1 MKLRRKNIISN
12 LYRVIFLL
20 AFAMILVSI
29 IAFAR
34 GYRIDFQNQTLM
46 PTGILSVSS
55 QPKAASI
62 YVNDVL
68 RGVTDTNLTLPPGK
82 YKVEIKKD
90 GYSSWKQEVTLRGEI
105 VMSLDAILFPKNPTL
120 SPLTSSGIVKAI
132 NVDQT
137 GRVLLFVQ
145 NDDVEKDGIYIF
157 ESNQRALSFYPPLKP
172 LVLLKNLPDQIKLA
186 ETNVYFSPD
195 YARMILEYSVNELPR
210 AYLISLNGENPE
222 LIDKTATPQSLANV
236 WQLLDATPS
245 KETVLEAWKQERN
258 RDIRKILETFPKAI
272 QKVASDSFEIVSF
285 SPDETKMLYKS
296 NVAMDLP
303 LVLKN
308 PLIGSN
314 QATEERT
321 LQVGR
326 IYLYDKKEDKNLP
339 LAELTAEN
347 IVKNPTPSPAI
358 PPTLGNYNETTVLF
372 DSNYQLPTVN
382 HFIQWYPDSR
392 HLVIMQEKEI
402 VVMDYD
408 GTNKRTVYSGPF
420 EKTFFTVGSD
430 GKLVI
435 LTNLNPQNNTYPDL
449 YGVGIR

>member
-1 MKLRRKNIISN
+1 MKLRKKNIIQN
-12 LYRVIFLL
+12 IYRIMFFGV
-20 AFAMILVSI
+20 FALILISI

-34 GYRIDFQNQTLM
+34 GYRIDFENQTLT
-46 PTGILSVSS
+46 PTGILAVSS

-68 RGVTDTNLTLPPGK
+68 KGVTDTNLTMPPGK

-120 SPLTSSGIVKAI
+120 APLTSSGIVKAVNI
-132 NVDQT
+132 DQT

-145 NDDVEKDGIYIF
+145 NEDTEKDGIYVF

-186 ETNVYFSPD
+186 DTNVYFAPD
-195 YARMILEYSVNELPR
+195 YARMILEYTVNDIPK

-222 LIDKTATPQSLANV
+222 LIDKTATRETLANV
-236 WQLLDATPS
+236 WQLLDASPS
-245 KETVLEAWKQERN
+245 KESLLEIWRQERN
-258 RDIRKILETFPKAI
+258 RDISKILETFPKAV
-272 QKVASDSFEIVSF
+272 QKIASDSFDIISF

-296 NVAMDLP
+296 NVSLEIPM
-303 LVLKN
+303 VLKN

-314 QATEERT
+314 QASEERT
-321 LQVGR
+321 LQSGR

-339 LAELTAEN
+339 LAELTSEN
-347 IVKNPTPSPAI
+347 IVTNPTASPT
-358 PPTLGNYNETTVLF
+358 PTAAYGIINEVTRLR
-372 DSNYQLPTVN
+372 DSNYQLPTAN
-382 HFIQWYPDSR
+382 SFIQWYPDSR
-392 HLVIMQEKEI
+392 HLVIMQQKEI

-420 EKTFFTVGSD
+420 EKNFFTVGSD